1 MDLAEFDYHLPADRI
16 AQEPA
21 ARREDARLLSLP
33 RDGAGLAH
41 HTIADLPTLLRPGDL
56 LVLNDTR
63 VRRARLFG
71 RKETGGEVEVLLLER
86 QERGCGGGETWSALV
101 GGGPRAGTCLRLDGG
116 IVAEVM
122 ERPVGDDGEFVLAL
136 RVAEGE
142 PIDDLLERV
151 GTAPLPPYI
160 RRRPDD
166 PRASADRE
174 RYQTVFARP
183 LGSAAAPTAGLH
195 LSLPL
200 LATLGAAGV
209 EVTTVTLHVGRG
221 TFQPIRTARLEEH
234 RMHAEW
240 CALSPEAAE
249 TLTRARARGGR
260 IIAVGTTVVR
270 TLEARWG
277 DAGPIPGQ
285 GKVDL
290 FLRPGDRFRA
300 VDGLLTN
307 FHLPRSSLL
316 VLVCAFA
323 GTGRVLAAYREAV
336 AAGYRFYSFGDA
348 MLVF

>member
-1 MDLAEFDYHLPADRI
+1 VDLAEFDYLLPADRI

-21 ARREDARLLSLP
+21 ARREEARLMLLP
-33 RDGAGLAH
+33 RVGAGCAH
-41 HTIADLPTLLRPGDL
+41 HTIADLPSLLRPGDL

-71 RKETGGEVEVLLLER
+71 RKETGGEVEVLLLDR

-101 GGGPRAGTCLRLDGG
+101 GGGARPGASLTLDGG
-116 IVAEVM
+116 IVAEAL
-122 ERPVGDDGEFVLAL
+122 ERPAGEDGEFVLAL
-136 RVAEGE
+136 RAPGGE

-160 RRRPDD
+160 RRRPGD
-166 PRASADRE
+166 PRAGADRE
-174 RYQTVFARP
+174 RYQTVFART

-195 LSLPL
+195 LSPEL
-200 LATLGAAGV
+200 LAALPAAGV
-209 EVTTVTLHVGRG
+209 EVTAVTLHVGRG
-221 TFQPIRTARLEEH
+221 TFQPIRAARLEEH
-234 RMHAEW
+234 RMHSEW
-240 CALSPEAAE
+240 CILTPEAAE
-249 TLTRARARGGR
+249 AMTRARARGGR
-260 IIAVGTTVVR
+260 IVAVGTTVVR

-316 VLVCAFA
+316 VLVSAFA
-323 GTGRVLAAYREAV
+323 GRERVLAAYREAI

-348 MLVF
+348 MLVL